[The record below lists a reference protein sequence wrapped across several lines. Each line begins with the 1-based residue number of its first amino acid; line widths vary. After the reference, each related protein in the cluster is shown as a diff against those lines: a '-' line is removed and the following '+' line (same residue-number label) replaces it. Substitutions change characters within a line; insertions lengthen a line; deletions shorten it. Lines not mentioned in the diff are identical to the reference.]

1 MSRHLSPERFKRRL
15 AVLGWREAPFVCVD
29 GFNWFMHDHPELAGC
44 EVPVRADLPPAEQLA
59 TLARLLQEARARQRG
74 GRFLRKACTPRR
86 DFDLAAETFDGE
98 EARAS

>member
-1 MSRHLSPERFKRRL
+1 MSRQCSPEQFARRI
-15 AVLGWREAPFVCVD
+15 ADLGWREAPFVCVD

-44 EVPVRADLPPAEQLA
+44 EVPVRADLPLAEQLA

-86 DFDLAAETFDGE
+86 DFELAAEIFEGP
-98 EARAS
+98 A